1 MELTGIDNSRIIFLT
16 QVRRPD
22 GQIYLPD
29 AIAKIVERY
38 SFVKAPNP
46 DDALPYTFKVGKF
59 RDSQIA
65 ELGIYNDGIIVSSA
79 SDTDLLDAFLDDL
92 LSWSMKEF
100 GLQQLATIPTE
111 KFYESGVVVQS
122 TTDLASSLRPKIDIT
137 DIVAEAMKSAKIET
151 EIKFSG
157 AIFDFD
163 VGALKR
169 KRKPFRLIVDRRVN
183 VAFSDNIFFSQAP
196 FRTKDHLEILKSL
209 EKIAENGRD

>member
-1 MELTGIDNSRIIFLT
+1 MELTGIDNSRVVLLT

-38 SFVKAPNP
+38 SFVKAPAP
-46 DDALPYTFKVGKF
+46 DEALPYTFKIGKF

-79 SDTDLLDAFLDDL
+79 SDTDLLDAFIEDF
-92 LSWSMKEF
+92 LSWAMKEF
-100 GLQQLATIPTE
+100 GLQQLTTTPSE
-111 KFYESGVVVQS
+111 KYYESSVVVRS
-122 TTDLASSLRPKIDIT
+122 TTDLASLLRPKYDIT
-137 DIVAEAMKSAKIET
+137 DIIAEAMQSAKIDT
-151 EIKFSG
+151 ELKFSG

-163 VGALKR
+163 VGAIKR

-183 VAFSDNIFFSQAP
+183 VSFLENVFFSQAP

-209 EKIAENGRD
+209 ERIATDSSE